1 MRSANHR
8 LADVLG
14 SLVQTG
20 LGDLTLELRNLV
32 GRLGVEHLALRDKA
46 LGLKGLRAA
55 EVAGNFLQSE
65 LLQLQGATGFI
76 RIGLGEDRVK
86 FGEDLILLH
95 HVARL
100 DVELLKLA
108 AHFRADVAVNHRADE
123 ARSFDCLEDIALL
136 GLGFEGGGE
145 RLTAAAFLVRPEG
158 ES

>member
-100 DVELLKLA
+100 DVELLELT
-108 AHFRADVAVNHRADE
+108 AHFRANVTVNHGTDE